1 MRDAIR
7 SSVSLLLCASAAPS
21 VASSEQ
27 RSLAQLAQALT
38 TDRSA
43 SVGFVVGVN
52 AITHTAKPGLFV
64 RLGESI
70 SRQALKRR
78 LVGYNVRYAKEE
90 GCLICA
96 VVTGPDGQFDV
107 VSTKMVA

>member
-1 MRDAIR
+1 
-7 SSVSLLLCASAAPS
+7 
-21 VASSEQ
+21 
-27 RSLAQLAQALT
+27 
-38 TDRSA
+38 
-43 SVGFVVGVN
+43 VGFVVGVN